1 MQAMHEI
8 ELKFGLPASQL
19 EALRTELAGLGADIA
34 RPQILQAAYFDTPD
48 RRLAQARAA
57 LRVRRE
63 DDEWVQTFKSAGL
76 NTMVRVEDNQP
87 ATPPAA
93 SADGEALRPDLSR
106 HGEAARQVLMQ
117 ALGWQPERDPPGHHS
132 SLVALYR
139 TDMRRTRSRLTVA
152 AGTPHEG
159 MVELALDEGAILAG
173 EGPQQRCEAVCELEI
188 ELLSGSPQAV
198 ILAAEA
204 WVERFGLWL
213 DTQTKAHRGDRL
225 ARQVLPLTARPAKPP
240 AEPTTPARNVPHHPA
255 APLDDDHSTAAP
267 WPVALEAAL
276 GRYTRA
282 MSALASAS
290 GPVAPDSVQAW
301 CEANRAIAT
310 VAHAETAQPW
320 AHDLAAQAEALA
332 QRIAALNL
340 DQPDQ
345 PETLTALARSAD
357 ATRMALAVFTVLL
370 TV

>member
-1 MQAMHEI
+1 MHEI

-19 EALRTELAGLGADIA
+19 DALRAELARLGADIA

-63 DDEWVQTFKSAGL
+63 DDDWVQTFKSAGL

-106 HGEAARQVLMQ
+106 HGEVARQVLMQ

-132 SLVALYR
+132 GLVALYR
-139 TDMRRTRSRLTVA
+139 TDMRRTRARLAVA
-152 AGTPHEG
+152 TDTPHEG

-188 ELLSGSPQAV
+188 ELLSGAPQAV

-225 ARQVLPLTARPAKPP
+225 ARQVLPMTARPATPP
-240 AEPTTPARNVPHHPA
+240 AEPTTPARAVPPTPA
-255 APLDDDHSTAAP
+255 APRDGEHTATAP

-310 VAHAETAQPW
+310 VAHAETAQHW

>member
-1 MQAMHEI
+1 MHEI
-8 ELKFGLPASQL
+8 ELKFGLPAAQL
-19 EALRTELAGLGADIA
+19 DAVRAELARLGADIA

-87 ATPPAA
+87 ATPPASSA
-93 SADGEALRPDLSR
+93 HGSADGEALQPDLSR
-106 HGEAARQVLMQ
+106 HHEAARQVLMQ

-132 SLVALYR
+132 GLMALYR
-139 TDMRRTRSRLTVA
+139 TDMRRTRARLTVA
-152 AGTPHEG
+152 TGTPHEG

-204 WVERFGLWL
+204 WVARFGLWL

-225 ARQVLPLTARPAKPP
+225 ARQVLPMPRRPVAPASPP
-240 AEPTTPARNVPHHPA
+240 DTPPT
-255 APLDDDHSTAAP
+255 P
-267 WPVALEAAL
+267 WPIALESAL

-282 MSALASAS
+282 MSALASPS
-290 GPVAPDSVQAW
+290 GPVAPDTVLSWRDAS
-301 CEANRAIAT
+301 RAIAA
-310 VAHAETAQPW
+310 VAHTESAQPW

-332 QRIAALNL
+332 QRMAASE
-340 DQPDQ
+340 PTQ
-345 PETLTALARSAD
+345 PETLTALARSAE
-357 ATRMALAVFTVLL
+357 ATRLALAVFTVLL
-370 TV
+370 AV

>member
-1 MQAMHEI
+1 MHEI

-19 EALRTELAGLGADIA
+19 DALRAELARLGADIA

-63 DDEWVQTFKSAGL
+63 DDDWVQTFKSAGL

-106 HGEAARQVLMQ
+106 HGEAARQVLIQ

-132 SLVALYR
+132 GLVALYR
-139 TDMRRTRSRLTVA
+139 TDMRRTRARLTVA
-152 AGTPHEG
+152 TDTPHEG

-204 WVERFGLWL
+204 WVTRFGLWL

-225 ARQVLPLTARPAKPP
+225 ARQVLPMA
-240 AEPTTPARNVPHHPA
+240 TPARTVPPHPA
-255 APLDDDHSTAAP
+255 ASLDDDHSTAAP

-340 DQPDQ
+340 DQP
-345 PETLTALARSAD
+345 EALTALARSAD
-357 ATRMALAVFTVLL
+357 ATRLALAVFTVLL

>member
-1 MQAMHEI
+1 MHEI

-19 EALRTELAGLGADIA
+19 DALRAELARLGADIA

-48 RRLAQARAA
+48 RQLAQARAA

-63 DDEWVQTFKSAGL
+63 DDDWVQTFKSAGL

-87 ATPPAA
+87 VTPATA
-93 SADGEALRPDLSR
+93 SEGGEALRPDLSR

-117 ALGWQPERDPPGHHS
+117 ALGWQPERDPPGHLS
-132 SLVALYR
+132 GLVALYR
-139 TDMRRTRSRLTVA
+139 TDMRRTRARLSVA

-188 ELLSGSPQAV
+188 ELLSGAPQAV

-204 WVERFGLWL
+204 WVTRFGLWL

-225 ARQVLPLTARPAKPP
+225 ARQVLPMTARPATPP
-240 AEPTTPARNVPHHPA
+240 AELTTPARTAPPTPA
-255 APLDDDHSTAAP
+255 APRDGEHTATAP

-276 GRYTRA
+276 GRYTRT

-290 GPVAPDSVQAW
+290 GPVAPDSAQAW
-301 CEANRAIAT
+301 SEANRAIAK

-332 QRIAALNL
+332 QRIAALSL
-340 DQPDQ
+340 DQH
-345 PETLTALARSAD
+345 ETLSALARSAD
-357 ATRMALAVFTVLL
+357 ATRLALNVFTVLL
-370 TV
+370 AV

>member
-19 EALRTELAGLGADIA
+19 DALRAELARLGADIA

-63 DDEWVQTFKSAGL
+63 DDDWVQTFKSAGL

-117 ALGWQPERDPPGHHS
+117 ALGWEPERDPPGHHS
-132 SLVALYR
+132 GLVALYR
-139 TDMRRTRSRLTVA
+139 TDMRRTRARLTVA
-152 AGTPHEG
+152 TDTPHEG

-173 EGPQQRCEAVCELEI
+173 EGTQQRCEAVCELEI

-204 WVERFGLWL
+204 WVTRFGLWL

-225 ARQVLPLTARPAKPP
+225 ARQVLPMTARPATPP

-340 DQPDQ
+340 DQP
-345 PETLTALARSAD
+345 ETLTALARSAD

>member
-1 MQAMHEI
+1 MHEI

-19 EALRTELAGLGADIA
+19 DALRAELARLGADIA

-63 DDEWVQTFKSAGL
+63 DDDWVQTFKSAGL

-106 HGEAARQVLMQ
+106 HGEAARQVLFQ

-132 SLVALYR
+132 GLVALYR
-139 TDMRRTRSRLTVA
+139 TDMRRTRARLTVA

-173 EGPQQRCEAVCELEI
+173 EGTQQRCQAVCELEI

-204 WVERFGLWL
+204 WVTRFGLWL

-225 ARQVLPLTARPAKPP
+225 ARQVLPMATPP
-240 AEPTTPARNVPHHPA
+240 AEPTTPARTVPANPA
-255 APLDDDHSTAAP
+255 ASRDGDHSTATP

-290 GPVAPDSVQAW
+290 AEDTADAGASWGAATRDLL
-301 CEANRAIAT
+301 T

-340 DQPDQ
+340 DQP
-345 PETLTALARSAD
+345 ETLTALARSAD

-370 TV
+370 SV

>member
-8 ELKFGLPASQL
+8 ELKFGLPATQL
-19 EALRTELAGLGADIA
+19 DAVRAELARLGADIA

-63 DDEWVQTFKSAGL
+63 DDKWVQTFKSAGL

-87 ATPPAA
+87 ATPPATSA
-93 SADGEALRPDLSR
+93 TGAADGEALRPDLRR
-106 HGEAARQVLMQ
+106 HHEAARQVLMQ

-132 SLVALYR
+132 GLMALYR
-139 TDMRRTRSRLTVA
+139 TDMRRTRARLTVA
-152 AGTPHEG
+152 EGTPHEG

-188 ELLSGSPQAV
+188 ELLSGAPQAV

-204 WVERFGLWL
+204 WVDRFGLWL
-213 DTQTKAHRGDRL
+213 DTQTKAHCGDQL
-225 ARQVLPLTARPAKPP
+225 ARQVLPMPERTGTPP
-240 AEPTTPARNVPHHPA
+240 AATTKPTATDASC
-255 APLDDDHSTAAP
+255 DHSGAPPTP
-267 WPVALEAAL
+267 WPVALELAL

-282 MSALASAS
+282 MSALASPS
-290 GPVAPDSVQAW
+290 GPIAPDAALAW
-301 CEANRAIAT
+301 RDASRAIAA
-310 VAHAETAQPW
+310 VAHTESAQPW

-332 QRIAALNL
+332 QGIAALEPN
-340 DQPDQ
+340 Q

-357 ATRMALAVFTVLL
+357 ATRLALAVFTVLL
-370 TV
+370 AV

>member
-1 MQAMHEI
+1 MHEI

-19 EALRTELAGLGADIA
+19 DALRAELARLGADIA

-63 DDEWVQTFKSAGL
+63 DDDWVQTFKSAGL

-117 ALGWQPERDPPGHHS
+117 ALGWEPERDPPGHHS
-132 SLVALYR
+132 GLVALYR
-139 TDMRRTRSRLTVA
+139 TDMRRTRARLTVA
-152 AGTPHEG
+152 TDTPHEG

-173 EGPQQRCEAVCELEI
+173 EGPQRRCEAVCELEI
-188 ELLSGSPQAV
+188 ELLSGAPQAV

-204 WVERFGLWL
+204 WVTRFGLWL

-225 ARQVLPLTARPAKPP
+225 ARQVLPMA
-240 AEPTTPARNVPHHPA
+240 TPARTVPPTSA
-255 APLDDDHSTAAP
+255 ASRDGDHSTATP

-290 GPVAPDSVQAW
+290 GDVTADTGASWGA
-301 CEANRAIAT
+301 ATRDLLT

-320 AHDLAAQAEALA
+320 AHDLAAQAQALA